1 MRRCWWGAR
10 ASRACR
16 LLAVGNRAMD
26 RCPEPH
32 AEIHAFAAL
41 DSYIYG
47 FALQEGSL
55 TFGTPEETSELAKAF
70 LLQFPRRSTRASPN

>member
-1 MRRCWWGAR
+1 
-10 ASRACR
+10 
-16 LLAVGNRAMD
+16 MD